1 MTDSSKLLPSSSSG
15 ANQRPNSSRFPP
27 LVSTLPV
34 PNGQSV
40 RRIRSASFDN
50 SFTTFDVN
58 RDKHYDKNNH
68 RVRNRSG
75 KHLSLDLDQ
84 QLDSSEVLQTLTD
97 ITISGETN
105 AKPEYSVTQ
114 EYSVHNN
121 NKLNAN
127 YDNMYSKQ
135 DIAEDELEA
144 LVDYDDPYPS
154 TQTLGD
160 EFVKLKSENRVLK
173 QNFIQMTKMLQK
185 HSRLMARKDE
195 IILKLQDQFAS
206 NLGPNNNGINY
217 NLESSGETQVV
228 VKDIDV
234 FVEQNLRQFYHK
246 SQELVSKTAN
256 YSHFADTMATEFG
269 RQVTEC
275 RRFVDEINRYHK
287 TNGEIL
293 EKKVQQ
299 TQRESQERHQNL
311 SAEYSALQNTC
322 DILVQQN
329 IALKSLIDHIHDLC
343 NIDTTYDVNKPDSI
357 NSLKQFLG
365 NLFAR
370 QRRTSTEADEL
381 RRRLS
386 TEEDCLLDLTELL
399 AECELELELLGR
411 TPDTIQRIVEKFTE
425 RFDAVYNRRQTQ
437 YSAYFDSL
445 KRAWFDDP
453 DADRFK

>member
-1 MTDSSKLLPSSSSG
+1 
-15 ANQRPNSSRFPP
+15 
-27 LVSTLPV
+27 
-34 PNGQSV
+34 
-40 RRIRSASFDN
+40 
-50 SFTTFDVN
+50 
-58 RDKHYDKNNH
+58 
-68 RVRNRSG
+68 
-75 KHLSLDLDQ
+75 
-84 QLDSSEVLQTLTD
+84 
-97 ITISGETN
+97 
-105 AKPEYSVTQ
+105 
-114 EYSVHNN
+114 
-121 NKLNAN
+121 
-127 YDNMYSKQ
+127 MYSKQ

-154 TQTLGD
+154 TQTLGN

-217 NLESSGETQVV
+217 NIGRKLSVESDNSVNDNNHNNCIESSGETQP
-228 VKDIDV
+228 VKDIDA
-234 FVEQNLRQFYHK
+234 FVEQNLRQFNHK
-246 SQELVSKTAN
+246 SQELVSKAAN
-256 YSHFADTMATEFG
+256 YSHFADTMAIEFG
-269 RQVTEC
+269 RQVTEL
-275 RRFVDEINRYHK
+275 RQFVDEINRYHK

-293 EKKVQQ
+293 EEKVRQ

-343 NIDTTYDVNKPDSI
+343 NIDTVYDVNKPDSI
-357 NSLKQFLG
+357 DTLKQFLG
-365 NLFAR
+365 DLFAR

-381 RRRLS
+381 RTRLS

-411 TPDTIQRIVEKFTE
+411 TPDTIQRIVEKFTD
-425 RFDAVYNRRQTQ
+425 RFDAVYNRRQAQ

-445 KRAWFDDP
+445 KRARFDDP
-453 DADRFK
+453 DAD